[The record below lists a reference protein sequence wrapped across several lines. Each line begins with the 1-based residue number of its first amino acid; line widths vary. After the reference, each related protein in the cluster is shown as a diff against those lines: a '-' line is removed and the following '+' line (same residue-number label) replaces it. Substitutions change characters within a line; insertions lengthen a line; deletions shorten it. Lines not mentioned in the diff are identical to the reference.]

1 MNHKEFFKILVGNP
15 PPEIEFEI
23 LIKQRE
29 TEQLPDEAVRA
40 YCLDLVKYTK
50 LQDLLL
56 TSAIMRISEIETKLY
71 RYEKGMRLYKK
82 VRKLGFFGKIKYLLS
97 GNTDQKW
104 LYYLKTRGIPEKEAK
119 GLLTYAF
126 ANNVLENV
134 KMQVLKTKI
143 KKIIARKIGVNLGFE
158 L

>member
-29 TEQLPDEAVRA
+29 TEQLPDEAIKA

-71 RYEKGMRLYKK
+71 RYEKSIELYKK
-82 VRKLGFFGKIKYLLS
+82 VRKLSFFGKIKYLLS
-97 GNTDQKW
+97 GNTDQK
-104 LYYLKTRGIPEKEAK
+104 
-119 GLLTYAF
+119 
-126 ANNVLENV
+126 
-134 KMQVLKTKI
+134 
-143 KKIIARKIGVNLGFE
+143 
-158 L
+158 

>member
-23 LIKQRE
+23 EIKQRE

-71 RYEKGMRLYKK
+71 RYEKVWSYIKRLE
-82 VRKLGFFGKIKYLLS
+82 S
-97 GNTDQKW
+97 
-104 LYYLKTRGIPEKEAK
+104 
-119 GLLTYAF
+119 
-126 ANNVLENV
+126 
-134 KMQVLKTKI
+134 
-143 KKIIARKIGVNLGFE
+143 
-158 L
+158 